1 MNISEYLNELRGL
14 LDELKQ
20 SNGLVPSLA
29 LETFLKD
36 LENGSLTVSAANRRL
51 GTKSRASTLKS
62 KPKKDPAAVAKT
74 ISELSSRL
82 MATFGSDDSFEQTVQ
97 AVESSGLTKEN
108 VIELYN
114 TVFGANKAF
123 PKSVTKQALFN
134 AIRKD
139 RIAKVRAAS

>member
-1 MNISEYLNELRGL
+1 MNINAHLDELRGL
-14 LDELKQ
+14 LAELEK
-20 SNGLVPSLA
+20 SKGLVPSLA
-29 LETFLKD
+29 LEIFLKD
-36 LENGSLTVSAANRRL
+36 LENGSLTVMAAKKQL
-51 GTKSRASTLKS
+51 KTTSPASTSKS
-62 KPKKDPAAVAKT
+62 KQKKDPATVAKT

-82 MATFGSDDSFEQTVQ
+82 RATFGSDDSFEQTVR

-114 TVFGANKAF
+114 SVFGANKAF